1 MFLGI
6 HVDFRYFILSIVSA
20 ILFLQN
26 YWCYL
31 TWCGVWT
38 SQTLS
43 LHMLLDSDNA
53 SYDLNWRHLIV
64 INLIL
69 TLTSLPRYQD
79 FIVTEIDSQGK
90 LVELIGNKISSDND
104 DKNFQKRKRDGKPKE
119 IIEYERSLE
128 LKSLEKE
135 TPFLT
140 KVQLITTMMVHVRE
154 YHVITFS
161 C

>member
-1 MFLGI
+1 M
-6 HVDFRYFILSIVSA
+6 
-20 ILFLQN
+20 
-26 YWCYL
+26 
-31 TWCGVWT
+31 
-38 SQTLS
+38 
-43 LHMLLDSDNA
+43 
-53 SYDLNWRHLIV
+53 NWRHLIV

-140 KVQLITTMMVHVRE
+140 KVQLITMMMVHVRE

>member
-1 MFLGI
+1 M
-6 HVDFRYFILSIVSA
+6 
-20 ILFLQN
+20 
-26 YWCYL
+26 
-31 TWCGVWT
+31 
-38 SQTLS
+38 
-43 LHMLLDSDNA
+43 
-53 SYDLNWRHLIV
+53 
-64 INLIL
+64 
-69 TLTSLPRYQD
+69 
-79 FIVTEIDSQGK
+79 
-90 LVELIGNKISSDND
+90 ELIGNKISSDND

-119 IIEYERSLE
+119 IIEYERNLE